1 MGVTV
6 TNLRSEDSACI
17 KSRKALLESL
27 EAANAKIAELKG
39 QLDVAA
45 QGRTDGP
52 EITPL
57 REITAE
63 KKDRIRVLEHEVIH
77 YATQVAA
84 LYGRLDRI
92 REVVQDT
99 TILYVDIPCLVG
111 EILDEDSV

>member
-39 QLDVAA
+39 QLNVAA

-52 EITPL
+52 EITLL
-57 REITAE
+57 RKVTAE
-63 KKDRIRVLEHEVIH
+63 QKS
-77 YATQVAA
+77 
-84 LYGRLDRI
+84 RLNRI
-92 REVVQDT
+92 REVIEDT
-99 TILYVDIPCLVG
+99 TILYVDIPYLVA
-111 EILDEDSV
+111 EALDEDSI